1 MTLRSRTATV
11 EPEVREIMRR
21 DGVDEAT
28 ARQTIELREGRPI
41 SDVHVVDERGE
52 RIEVARPAGDSFAP
66 EG

>member
-41 SDVHVVDERGE
+41 SDVQVVDERGE
-52 RIEVARPAGDSFAP
+52 RIEAARPAGDSFAP